1 MYGLEMLDVV
11 ARLRVG
17 GVVPDEVVAGV
28 VVNGGVR
35 AVVDGEVEG
44 DGGVASVHGLEVLDV
59 VAGLGVNGVVPGEGV
74 AGGAGKGE
82 GHGGEDGEVQ
92 RDSGVA
98 ARHRR
103 RNRVRYHSV
112 RIHKELEAEAVI
124 IHTGADAVED
134 LGMQHRVDKYVHCQ
148 HTVRP
153 RHGCQPHRA
162 VARRIE
168 GYTVPRYRQI
178 VLTNDAVHA
187 FNDVVIDIE
196 YECNRTVTS
205 LDIWNHDCIGPRLRV

>member
-1 MYGLEMLDVV
+1 M
-11 ARLRVG
+11 
-17 GVVPDEVVAGV
+17 
-28 VVNGGVR
+28 
-35 AVVDGEVEG
+35 
-44 DGGVASVHGLEVLDV
+44 
-59 VAGLGVNGVVPGEGV
+59 
-74 AGGAGKGE
+74 
-82 GHGGEDGEVQ
+82 Q

-187 FNDVVIDIE
+187 FNDIVIDIE

-205 LDIWNHDCIGPRLRV
+205 LDIWNHDCIGPRLRVRCANKRVGQVIFINRFCDGAGSRHQDRETQICHRIAPSGQ